1 MGPGGSD
8 LKRML
13 KTLLHDSKTREDMS
27 AEHAAYIRGMQL
39 HTLRSLVP
47 YGLIAST
54 FNASITV
61 AFIATHAPSKA
72 LIMWAGVMALMGL
85 LGLRTSILA
94 SRHREAPR
102 PRSVRAVWRPITES
116 ALLGMAWAVCP
127 LLFLPELHGFDLAL
141 VVCVCGG
148 MMAGGA
154 YMLSTL
160 PGAAVPFVVSLS
172 FGLAM
177 GILRSDGGPG
187 GWTLLALLVCF
198 TVVMLRAT
206 FWNHRNYITAWLQQ
220 EKLKDQANQLTK
232 KQGVIS
238 LLLNEFEQAA
248 SDCLFELDEAHRV
261 VRPSSVL
268 AERTDFTI
276 EQLENQHVASFFDG
290 TNVEGR
296 PAFLALLAAL
306 EINGEINN
314 LRLPVRKKGE
324 VTVWW
329 RISAKP
335 FFSEDGVF
343 EGYRGVAS
351 NVTEKYEAEKQIYKL
366 AHFDSL
372 TGVPKRER
380 MLDALEAAV
389 SAQEGEGTRFAVH
402 ALDLDRFKTINDVY
416 GHSVGDAYLK
426 ATAQRLQ
433 DIIGPDNIV
442 ARFGGDEFVI
452 LQKDITGRG
461 EAMALATTIQ
471 QALAE
476 PVNIGGSN
484 AQSSVSIGIAVFPE
498 HAGTPAELLKF
509 ADLALL
515 ASKGAGRDT
524 ACFFETDLNDDV
536 SERIAMEDDLRQALS
551 KNQFRL
557 NFQPIVSARTGELR
571 AMETLIRWTHPER
584 GDVSPD
590 IFVPILEQA
599 GMITT
604 VGDWII
610 REALRE
616 AASWDEAIRVSINLS
631 PLQVRNRS
639 LITTVTHA
647 LAQTGVDPER
657 VDFEITETALFDDA
671 EESLSALHALHSLGV
686 TISLD
691 DFGTGFSS
699 LSLLRIFPFDKI
711 KIDKSFVQQMETSEE
726 CLAIVRSVVGLA
738 RSLGMRTT
746 AEGVETKS
754 LADMLRTEGCAELQG
769 FHFSRPMQADALAAA
784 GLLPRRAQAKGLA
797 ESAEVLA
804 LPAPGAL
811 KRAI

>member
-1 MGPGGSD
+1 M
-8 LKRML
+8 KRML
-13 KTLLHDSKTREDMS
+13 NMLLADGRAREDMS
-27 AEHAAYIRGMQL
+27 AEHASFIRGMQL

-54 FNASITV
+54 FNAAVTV
-61 AFIATHAPSKA
+61 AFMAAHAPSMA
-72 LIMWAGVMALMGL
+72 LIMWAGVMLLMGL
-85 LGLRTSILA
+85 VGLRTSIRA
-94 SRHREAPR
+94 SHRRDAPR
-102 PRSVRAVWRPITES
+102 PRPVSAVWRPITES
-116 ALLGMAWAVCP
+116 TLLGLAWAVCP
-127 LLFLPELHGFDLAL
+127 LLFLPELKGFDLAL
-141 VVCVCGG
+141 IICVCGG

-154 YMLSTL
+154 YVLSTL
-160 PGAAVPFVVSLS
+160 PSAAVPFVVTVS

-177 GILRSDGGPG
+177 GILRSNAGTGGF
-187 GWTLLALLVCF
+187 TLLALLVCF
-198 TVVMLRAT
+198 TVVMIRTT
-206 FWNHRNYITAWLQQ
+206 FWNHRNYVTAWLQQ
-220 EKLKDQANQLTK
+220 EKLKDQALQLK
-232 KQGVIS
+232 RKQGVIS

-248 SDCLFELDEAHRV
+248 SDCLFELDQRHRV
-261 VRPSSVL
+261 VRASSVL

-276 EQLENQHVASFFDG
+276 DQLDDQHIASFFDG
-290 TNVEGR
+290 TNMEGR
-296 PAFLALLAAL
+296 PALQALLAAL
-306 EINGEINN
+306 EVSGEINN
-314 LRLPVRKKGE
+314 LRLPVRMKGG

-335 FFSEDGVF
+335 VHNEAGVF

-351 NVTEKYEAEKQIYKL
+351 DVTEKYEAEKQIYNL
-366 AHFDSL
+366 AHFDTL

-389 SAQEGEGTRFAVH
+389 SAPAGAAAQFAVH

-433 DIIGPDNIV
+433 DIIGPDNVV

-452 LQKDITGRG
+452 LQKGISGRG
-461 EAMALATTIQ
+461 EAMAMAVTIQ

-484 AQSSVSIGIAVFPE
+484 AQSSVSIGISVFPD

-524 ACFFETDLNDDV
+524 ACFFDTDLNDDV

-551 KNQFRL
+551 QNQFRL
-557 NFQPIVSARTGELR
+557 DFQPIVSARTGELR

-584 GDVSPD
+584 GEVGPD
-590 IFVPILEQA
+590 TFVPILEQA

-604 VGDWII
+604 VGDWVI

-616 AASWDEAIRVSINLS
+616 AARWDESIRVSINLS

-647 LAQTGVDPER
+647 LAQSGVDPKR

-746 AEGVETKS
+746 AEGVETET
-754 LADMLRTEGCAELQG
+754 LAEMLRAEGCAELQG
-769 FHFSRPMQADALAAA
+769 YHFSRPMQTDALAAA
-784 GLLPRRAQAKGLA
+784 GLLQRRPVAGGPDGAA
-797 ESAEVLA
+797 DVME
-804 LPAPGAL
+804 LPAPAAL
-811 KRAI
+811 RRAV

>member
-1 MGPGGSD
+1 MKHR
-8 LKRML
+8 LN
-13 KTLLHDSKTREDMS
+13 LLLDNSNAREDMS
-27 AEHAAYIRGMQL
+27 VEHAAFIRGMQL

-54 FNASITV
+54 FNASICV
-61 AFIATHAPSKA
+61 AFMATHAPSSA

-85 LGLRTSILA
+85 LGLRTSLRA
-94 SRHREAPR
+94 SRRAAAPR
-102 PRSVRAVWRPITES
+102 PRSVRALWRPITES
-116 ALLGMAWAVCP
+116 TLLGMAWAVCP
-127 LLFLPELHGFDLAL
+127 LLFMPQLQGFDLAL
-141 VVCVCGG
+141 IVCVCGG

-154 YMLSTL
+154 YILSTL
-160 PGAAVPFVVSLS
+160 PSAAVPFVVSLA

-177 GILRSDGGPG
+177 GILRSDGGVG
-187 GWTLLALLVCF
+187 RFTLLALLVCF
-198 TVVMLRAT
+198 TIVMLRTT
-206 FWNHRNYITAWLQQ
+206 FWNHRNYVAVWLQQ
-220 EKLKDQANQLTK
+220 EKLKDQARQLEK

-248 SDCLFELDEAHRV
+248 SDSLFELDEEHRV

-268 AERTDFTI
+268 AERTQFRT
-276 EQLENQHVASFFDG
+276 EQLVGQHVASFFDG

-296 PAFLALLAAL
+296 PAFQALLAAL
-306 EINGEINN
+306 EVNGEIHN

-335 FFSEDGVF
+335 FYNDDGVF

-389 SAQEGEGTRFAVH
+389 SAPNGERARFAVH

-416 GHSVGDAYLK
+416 GHSVGDAYLRE
-426 ATAQRLQ
+426 TARRLQ

-461 EAMALATTIQ
+461 EAMALAVTIQ

-476 PVNIGGSN
+476 PINIGGSN

-498 HAGTPAELLKF
+498 HATTPAVLLKY

-524 ACFFETDLNDDV
+524 VCFFDTDLNDDV
-536 SERIAMEDDLRQALS
+536 SERIAMEEDLRQALAQ
-551 KNQFRL
+551 NQFSL
-557 NFQPIVSARTGELR
+557 NFQPIISARTGGLR
-571 AMETLIRWTHPER
+571 GMETLIRWTHPER
-584 GDVSPD
+584 GEVGPD
-590 IFVPILEQA
+590 TFVPILEQA

-616 AASWDEAIRVSINLS
+616 AATWDDSVRVSINLS

-639 LITTVTHA
+639 LVTTVTHA
-647 LAQTGVDPER
+647 LAQSGVDPKR

-711 KIDKSFVQQMETSEE
+711 KIDKSFVQQMESSDE

-738 RSLGMRTT
+738 RSLGMRIT
-746 AEGVETKS
+746 AEGVETET
-754 LADMLRTEGCAELQG
+754 LADMLRAEGCVELQG
-769 FHFSRPMQADALAAA
+769 YHFSRPMAADALVAA
-784 GLLPRRAQAKGLA
+784 GLLPRRLA
-797 ESAEVLA
+797 VHDKADKPDLLA
-804 LPAPGAL
+804 LPEMAVL
-811 KRAI
+811 QRAV

>member
-1 MGPGGSD
+1 MAD
-8 LKRML
+8 LKHRL
-13 KTLLHDSKTREDMS
+13 NILLDNGNAREDMS
-27 AEHAAYIRGMQL
+27 AEHAAFIRGMQL

-54 FNASITV
+54 FNASICV
-61 AFIATHAPSKA
+61 AFMAAHAPSSA

-85 LGLRTSILA
+85 LGLRTSLRA
-94 SRHREAPR
+94 SRRATAPR
-102 PRSVRAVWRPITES
+102 PRSVQALWRPITES
-116 ALLGMAWAVCP
+116 TLLGMAWAVCP
-127 LLFLPELHGFDLAL
+127 LLFVPQLQGFDLAL
-141 VVCVCGG
+141 IICVCGG

-154 YMLSTL
+154 YVLSTL

-177 GILRSDGGPG
+177 GILRSDGGVG
-187 GWTLLALLVCF
+187 RFTLLALLVCF
-198 TVVMLRAT
+198 TVVMLRTT
-206 FWNHRNYITAWLQQ
+206 FWNHRNYIAAWLQQ
-220 EKLKDQANQLTK
+220 EKLKDQAKQLEK

-248 SDCLFELDEAHRV
+248 SDSLFELDEDHRV

-268 AERTDFTI
+268 AERTEFRT
-276 EQLENQHVASFFDG
+276 EQLIGQHVASFFDG

-296 PAFLALLAAL
+296 PAFQALLAAL
-306 EINGEINN
+306 EVNGEIHN

-329 RISAKP
+329 RVSAKP
-335 FFSEDGVF
+335 IYNEAGIF

-351 NVTEKYEAEKQIYKL
+351 NVTEKYEAERQIYKL

-380 MLDALEAAV
+380 MLKALEEAV
-389 SAQEGEGTRFAVH
+389 NAPHGEAKPFAVH

-426 ATAQRLQ
+426 ATAARLQ
-433 DIIGPDNIV
+433 EIIGPNNIV

-452 LQKDITGRG
+452 LQNDITGRG
-461 EAMALATTIQ
+461 EAMALAVTIQ

-476 PVNIGGSN
+476 PVNVDGSN

-524 ACFFETDLNDDV
+524 ACFFDTDLNDDV
-536 SERIAMEDDLRQALS
+536 SERVAMEDDLRHALAQ
-551 KNQFRL
+551 NQFRL
-557 NFQPIVSARTGELR
+557 NFQRIISARTGELR

-584 GDVSPD
+584 GEVGPD
-590 IFVPILEQA
+590 TFVPILEQA

-616 AASWDEAIRVSINLS
+616 AATWDDSIRVSINLS

-647 LAQTGVDPER
+647 LAQSGVNPKR

-671 EESLSALHALHSLGV
+671 EESLSALHALHRLGV

-711 KIDKSFVQQMETSEE
+711 KIDKSFVQQMESSEE

-746 AEGVETKS
+746 AEGVETET
-754 LADMLRTEGCAELQG
+754 LADMLRAEGCAELQG
-769 FHFSRPMQADALAAA
+769 YHFSRPMAADALVAA
-784 GLLPRRAQAKGLA
+784 GLLPRRLA
-797 ESAEVLA
+797 AHDNADQPDLLA
-804 LPAPGAL
+804 LPEMAAL
-811 KRAI
+811 QRAV

>member
-1 MGPGGSD
+1 MKHR
-8 LKRML
+8 LNI
-13 KTLLHDSKTREDMS
+13 LLDNSNAREDMS
-27 AEHAAYIRGMQL
+27 AEHAAFVRGMQL

-54 FNASITV
+54 FNASICV
-61 AFIATHAPSKA
+61 AFMATHAPSSA
-72 LIMWAGVMALMGL
+72 LIMWAGVMAIMGL
-85 LGLRTSILA
+85 LGLRTSLRA
-94 SRHREAPR
+94 SRRGTAPR
-102 PRSVRAVWRPITES
+102 PRSVQAVWRPITES
-116 ALLGMAWAVCP
+116 TLLGMAWAVCP
-127 LLFLPELHGFDLAL
+127 LLFLPQLQGFELAL
-141 VVCVCGG
+141 IICVCGG

-154 YMLSTL
+154 YVLSTL

-177 GILRSDGGPG
+177 GILRSDGGVG
-187 GWTLLALLVCF
+187 RFTLLALLVCF
-198 TVVMLRAT
+198 TVVMLRTT
-206 FWNHRNYITAWLQQ
+206 FWNHRNYVAAWLQQ
-220 EKLKDQANQLTK
+220 EKLKDQARQLEK

-248 SDCLFELDEAHRV
+248 SDCLFELDETHRV

-276 EQLENQHVASFFDG
+276 EQLENQHVVNFFDG
-290 TNVEGR
+290 TNIEGR
-296 PAFLALLAAL
+296 PAFQALLDAL
-306 EINGEINN
+306 EVNGEVHN
-314 LRLPVRKKGE
+314 LRLPVRMKGDAI
-324 VTVWW
+324 VWW

-335 FFSEDGVF
+335 VYREDGVF

-351 NVTEKYEAEKQIYKL
+351 NVTEKYEAERQIYNL
-366 AHFDSL
+366 AHFDTL

-380 MLDALEAAV
+380 MLKALEEAV
-389 SAQEGEGTRFAVH
+389 SAPQGEEKLFAVH

-426 ATAQRLQ
+426 ATAERLQ
-433 DIIGPDNIV
+433 DIIGPNNVV

-452 LQKDITGRG
+452 LQNDITGRG
-461 EAMALATTIQ
+461 EAMALAVTIQ

-476 PVNIGGSN
+476 PVNVGGSN

-498 HAGTPAELLKF
+498 HAGTPADLLKF

-524 ACFFETDLNDDV
+524 ACFFDTDLNDDV

-551 KNQFRL
+551 RNQFGL
-557 NFQPIVSARTGELR
+557 NYQPIISARTGELR

-584 GDVSPD
+584 GAVSPD
-590 IFVPILEQA
+590 TFVPILEQA

-616 AASWDEAIRVSINLS
+616 AATWDDSIRVSINLS

-647 LAQTGVDPER
+647 LAQSGVDPKR

-671 EESLSALHALHSLGV
+671 EESLSTLHALHSLGA

-711 KIDKSFVQQMETSEE
+711 KIDKSFVQQMENSEE

-746 AEGVETKS
+746 AEGVETET
-754 LADMLRTEGCAELQG
+754 LADMLRAEGCAELQG
-769 FHFSRPMQADALAAA
+769 YHFSRPMEADALVTA
-784 GLLPRRAQAKGLA
+784 GLLPRRLA
-797 ESAEVLA
+797 AHGNADSPECLV
-804 LPAPGAL
+804 LPARAAL
-811 KRAI
+811 QRAV

>member
-1 MGPGGSD
+1 M
-8 LKRML
+8 KRML
-13 KTLLHDSKTREDMS
+13 NMLLADGRAREDMS
-27 AEHAAYIRGMQL
+27 AEHASFIRGMQL

-54 FNASITV
+54 FNAAVTV
-61 AFIATHAPSKA
+61 AFMAAHAPSMA
-72 LIMWAGVMALMGL
+72 LIMWAGVMLLMGL
-85 LGLRTSILA
+85 VGLRTSIRA
-94 SRHREAPR
+94 SHRRDAPR
-102 PRSVRAVWRPITES
+102 PRPVSAVWRPITES
-116 ALLGMAWAVCP
+116 TLLGLAWAVCP
-127 LLFLPELHGFDLAL
+127 LLFLPELKEFDLAL
-141 VVCVCGG
+141 IICVCGG

-154 YMLSTL
+154 YVLSTL
-160 PGAAVPFVVSLS
+160 PSAAVPFVVTVS

-177 GILRSDGGPG
+177 GILRSNAGTGGF
-187 GWTLLALLVCF
+187 TLLALLVCF
-198 TVVMLRAT
+198 TVVMIRTT
-206 FWNHRNYITAWLQQ
+206 FWNHRNYVTAWLQQ
-220 EKLKDQANQLTK
+220 EKLKDQALQLK
-232 KQGVIS
+232 RKQGVIS

-248 SDCLFELDEAHRV
+248 SDCLFELDQRHRV
-261 VRPSSVL
+261 VRASSVL

-276 EQLENQHVASFFDG
+276 DQLDDQHIASFFDG
-290 TNVEGR
+290 TNMEGR
-296 PAFLALLAAL
+296 PALQALLAAL
-306 EINGEINN
+306 EVSGEINN
-314 LRLPVRKKGE
+314 LRLPVRMKGG

-335 FFSEDGVF
+335 VHNEAGVF

-351 NVTEKYEAEKQIYKL
+351 DVTEKYEAEKQIYNL
-366 AHFDSL
+366 AHFDTL

-389 SAQEGEGTRFAVH
+389 SAPAGDAAQFAVH

-433 DIIGPDNIV
+433 DIIGPDNVV

-452 LQKDITGRG
+452 LQKGISGRG
-461 EAMALATTIQ
+461 EAMAMAVTIQ

-484 AQSSVSIGIAVFPE
+484 AQSSVSIGISVFPD

-524 ACFFETDLNDDV
+524 ACFFDTDLNDDV

-551 KNQFRL
+551 QNQFRL
-557 NFQPIVSARTGELR
+557 DFQPIVSARTGELR

-584 GDVSPD
+584 GEVGPD
-590 IFVPILEQA
+590 TFVPILEQA

-604 VGDWII
+604 VGDWVI

-616 AASWDEAIRVSINLS
+616 AARWDESIRVSINLS

-647 LAQTGVDPER
+647 LAQSGVDPKR

-691 DFGTGFSS
+691 DFGTRSRSTSPSS
-699 LSLLRIFPFDKI
+699 SRWKPARNAWQ
-711 KIDKSFVQQMETSEE
+711 SCGPSSAWPAA
-726 CLAIVRSVVGLA
+726 LA
-738 RSLGMRTT
+738 
-746 AEGVETKS
+746 
-754 LADMLRTEGCAELQG
+754 CAPPPRG
-769 FHFSRPMQADALAAA
+769 SRP
-784 GLLPRRAQAKGLA
+784 RRWRKC
-797 ESAEVLA
+797 
-804 LPAPGAL
+804 
-811 KRAI
+811 

>member
-1 MGPGGSD
+1 
-8 LKRML
+8 
-13 KTLLHDSKTREDMS
+13 
-27 AEHAAYIRGMQL
+27 
-39 HTLRSLVP
+39 
-47 YGLIAST
+47 
-54 FNASITV
+54 
-61 AFIATHAPSKA
+61 
-72 LIMWAGVMALMGL
+72 
-85 LGLRTSILA
+85 
-94 SRHREAPR
+94 
-102 PRSVRAVWRPITES
+102 
-116 ALLGMAWAVCP
+116 
-127 LLFLPELHGFDLAL
+127 
-141 VVCVCGG
+141 
-148 MMAGGA
+148 
-154 YMLSTL
+154 
-160 PGAAVPFVVSLS
+160 
-172 FGLAM
+172 M
-177 GILRSDGGPG
+177 GILRSNAGTGGF
-187 GWTLLALLVCF
+187 TLLALLVCF
-198 TVVMLRAT
+198 TVVMIRTT
-206 FWNHRNYITAWLQQ
+206 FWNHRNYVRAWLQQ
-220 EKLKDQANQLTK
+220 EKLKDQAVQLER

-248 SDCLFELDEAHRV
+248 SDCLFELDQGHRV
-261 VRPSSVL
+261 VRASSVL

-276 EQLENQHVASFFDG
+276 DQLEDQHIASFFDG
-290 TNVEGR
+290 TNMEGR
-296 PAFLALLAAL
+296 PAFKALLAAL
-306 EINGEINN
+306 EVNGEINN
-314 LRLPVRKKGE
+314 LRLPVRMKGE

-335 FFSEDGVF
+335 VRNEAGVF

-351 NVTEKYEAEKQIYKL
+351 DVTEKYEAEKQIYNL
-366 AHFDSL
+366 AHFDTL

-389 SAQEGEGTRFAVH
+389 SAPAGDAAQFAVH

-433 DIIGPDNIV
+433 DIIGPDNVV

-452 LQKDITGRG
+452 LQIGISGRG
-461 EAMALATTIQ
+461 EAMAMAVTIQ

-484 AQSSVSIGIAVFPE
+484 AQSSVSIGISVFPD

-524 ACFFETDLNDDV
+524 ACFFDTDLNDDV

-551 KNQFRL
+551 QNQFRL
-557 NFQPIVSARTGELR
+557 DFQPIVSARTGELR
-571 AMETLIRWTHPER
+571 AMETLIRWTHPKR
-584 GDVSPD
+584 GAVGPD
-590 IFVPILEQA
+590 TFVPILEQA

-610 REALRE
+610 REAAR
-616 AASWDEAIRVSINLS
+616 WDESIRVSINLS

-647 LAQTGVDPER
+647 LAQSGVDPKR

-746 AEGVETKS
+746 AEGVETET
-754 LADMLRTEGCAELQG
+754 LAEMLRAEGCAELQG
-769 FHFSRPMQADALAAA
+769 YHFSRPMQPEALAAA
-784 GLLPRRAQAKGLA
+784 GVLTRRPVGGGPDGAADVM
-797 ESAEVLA
+797 E
-804 LPAPGAL
+804 LPAPAAL
-811 KRAI
+811 KRAV

>member
-1 MGPGGSD
+1 
-8 LKRML
+8 LKHRL
-13 KTLLHDSKTREDMS
+13 NILLDNSNAREDMS
-27 AEHAAYIRGMQL
+27 AEHAAFVRGIQL

-47 YGLIAST
+47 YGLIGST
-54 FNASITV
+54 FNASICV
-61 AFIATHAPSKA
+61 ALIAKHAPSLA
-72 LIMWAGVMALMGL
+72 LIMWAGVMAIMGL
-85 LGLRTSILA
+85 LGLRTSLRA
-94 SRHREAPR
+94 SRRGTAPR

-116 ALLGMAWAVCP
+116 TLLGMAWAVCP
-127 LLFLPELHGFDLAL
+127 LVFLPQLQGFELAL
-141 VVCVCGG
+141 IICVCGG

-154 YMLSTL
+154 YVLSTL

-177 GILRSDGGPG
+177 GILRSDGGVG
-187 GWTLLALLVCF
+187 RFTLLALLVCF
-198 TVVMLRAT
+198 TVVMLRTT
-206 FWNHRNYITAWLQQ
+206 FWNHRNYVAAWLQQ
-220 EKLKDQANQLTK
+220 EKLKDQAMQLEK

-248 SDCLFELDEAHRV
+248 SDCLFELDETHRV

-276 EQLENQHVASFFDG
+276 EQLENQHAVNFFDG
-290 TNVEGR
+290 TNIEGR
-296 PAFLALLAAL
+296 PAFQALLDAL
-306 EINGEINN
+306 EVNGEVHN
-314 LRLPVRKKGE
+314 LRLPVRMKGDAI
-324 VTVWW
+324 VWW

-335 FFSEDGVF
+335 FYREDGVF

-351 NVTEKYEAEKQIYKL
+351 NVTEKYEAERQIYNL

-380 MLDALEAAV
+380 MLKALEEAV
-389 SAQEGEGTRFAVH
+389 SAPQGEAKLFAVH

-426 ATAQRLQ
+426 ATAERLQ
-433 DIIGPDNIV
+433 DIIGPNNVV

-452 LQKDITGRG
+452 LQNDITGRG
-461 EAMALATTIQ
+461 EAMALAVTIQ
-471 QALAE
+471 QAVAE
-476 PVNIGGSN
+476 PVNVGGSN

-498 HAGTPAELLKF
+498 HAGTPADLLKF

-524 ACFFETDLNDDV
+524 ACFFDADLNDDV
-536 SERIAMEDDLRQALS
+536 SERIAMEDDLRQALAR
-551 KNQFRL
+551 NQFGL
-557 NFQPIVSARTGELR
+557 NYQPIISARTGELR

-584 GDVSPD
+584 GAVAPD
-590 IFVPILEQA
+590 TFVPILEQA

-616 AASWDEAIRVSINLS
+616 AATWDDSIRVSINLS

-647 LAQTGVDPER
+647 LAQSGVDPKR

-711 KIDKSFVQQMETSEE
+711 KIDKSFVQQMESSEE

-746 AEGVETKS
+746 AEGVETER
-754 LADMLRTEGCAELQG
+754 LADMLRAEGCAELQG
-769 FHFSRPMQADALAAA
+769 YHFSRPMEADALVTA
-784 GLLPRRAQAKGLA
+784 GLLPRRLVAHGNADTPECL
-797 ESAEVLA
+797 V
-804 LPAPGAL
+804 LPAPAAL
-811 KRAI
+811 QRAV

>member
-1 MGPGGSD
+1 M
-8 LKRML
+8 KRML
-13 KTLLHDSKTREDMS
+13 KTLLHDSKAREDIS
-27 AEHAAYIRGMQL
+27 TEHAAFIRGMQL

-54 FNASITV
+54 FNASICV
-61 AFIATHAPSKA
+61 AFLAAHAPSSA
-72 LIMWAGVMALMGL
+72 LIMWGGVMALMGL
-85 LGLRTSILA
+85 MGLQTSMRA
-94 SRHREAPR
+94 SRRGVAPR
-102 PRSVRAVWRPITES
+102 PRSVHAVWRPITES

-127 LLFLPELHGFDLAL
+127 LLFLPQLQGFDLAL
-141 VVCVCGG
+141 VICVCGG

-154 YMLSTL
+154 YVLSTL
-160 PGAAVPFVVSLS
+160 PGAAVPFVVSIS

-177 GILRSDGGPG
+177 GILRSDGGAG
-187 GWTLLALLVCF
+187 RFTLLALLVCF
-198 TVVMLRAT
+198 TVVMLRTT
-206 FWNHRNYITAWLQQ
+206 FWNHRNYVTAWLQQ
-220 EKLKDQANQLTK
+220 EKLKDQANQLSK

-248 SDCLFELDEAHRV
+248 SDCLFELDKAHRV
-261 VRPSSVL
+261 VRPSGVL

-276 EQLENQHVASFFDG
+276 EQLENEHVASFFDG

-296 PAFLALLAAL
+296 PAFLALLKAL
-306 EINGEINN
+306 EVDGEINN
-314 LRLPVRKKGE
+314 LRLPVLTKGE
-324 VTVWW
+324 MTVWW

-335 FFSEDGVF
+335 FYSDDGVF

-351 NVTEKYEAEKQIYKL
+351 NVTEKYEAEKQIYNL

-380 MLDALEAAV
+380 MLDALEAA
-389 SAQEGEGTRFAVH
+389 ANTPNGNGTRFAVH

-433 DIIGPDNIV
+433 DLIGPGNIV

-452 LQKDITGRG
+452 LQNDITGRG
-461 EAMALATTIQ
+461 EAMALAVTIQ

-536 SERIAMEDDLRQALS
+536 SERIAMEADLRQALS
-551 KNQFRL
+551 QNQFKL
-557 NFQPIVSARTGELR
+557 NFQPIVSARSGNVR
-571 AMETLIRWTHPER
+571 GAETLIRWTHPER
-584 GDVSPD
+584 GVVSPD

-616 AASWDEAIRVSINLS
+616 AATWDESIRVSINLS

-639 LITTVTHA
+639 LIMTVTHA
-647 LAQTGVDPER
+647 LAQSGVDPKR
-657 VDFEITETALFDDA
+657 VDFEITETALFDDT
-671 EESLSALHALHSLGV
+671 EESLGALHALHSLGV

-699 LSLLRIFPFDKI
+699 LSLLRMFPFDKI
-711 KIDKSFVQQMETSEE
+711 KIDKSFVQQMESSEE
-726 CLAIVRSVVGLA
+726 CLAIVRSIVGLA

-746 AEGVETKS
+746 AEGVETAR
-754 LADMLRTEGCAELQG
+754 LADMLKAEGCAELQG
-769 FHFSRPMQADALAAA
+769 YHFSRPMPADTLVAA
-784 GLLPRRAQAKGLA
+784 GLLPRCLPV
-797 ESAEVLA
+797 EDVTPEVLV
-804 LPAPGAL
+804 LPAPSAL
-811 KRAI
+811 ERVV